1 MKNFKIKKIKE
12 KKLIWSKFRLYIDF
26 VILGCCLI
34 IAFNIHVSPQQTI
47 IKDNSGNSTS
57 TKMIYI
63 FHDYEWNEYIMND
76 NIHWAADSWDYLFED
91 EVPSDLKWEEKKTS
105 GSVSIWDLIRESEDQ
120 YSYNDDNSDSKNNV
134 NPDSMENNNSDS
146 VKDNQVSIDDIMS
159 DLWITGSDAT
169 VIDTDINDAS
179 LVIDTSDYE
188 SGDWIDDSSYYTVKE
203 EVSPDNNSLVIEKHD
218 NDWNN
223 EDYVKE
229 EDIVQNA
236 NNSSIARSFTFVE
249 EWRVLPTLVPW
260 NDLFFWNSDQS
271 LSYLDN
277 HVWQYGD
284 WYADDINADWSKKSG
299 ITIIEDYAD
308 CMTPWWYKIKHWE
321 SVLAYQQMDRA
332 PDICNIERRF
342 CWKWK
347 LSGTYTQQWCSVNN
361 NYTYEQW
368 WDTTSSSDSSNT
380 SSSSSSS
387 NWFNSAS
394 SSKSDDFK
402 WGTRQNA
409 DWTVTV
415 KDSEIWWDFVFDRP
429 NNIYTDF
436 TGNRD
441 NLRPEDEE
449 VEMTTRPHPGCTT
462 PRWEKVK
469 HWQFVQAFKHKNWFS
484 DFPCEAQ
491 FRLCTVWELMWTY
504 TEYSCKTWDTSF
516 VDWVYWSPTW
526 QTYSEEK
533 LELIKKQIKSDE
545 RKYNKDRKK
554 VWELSNDDDFEELL
568 YLLDENY

>member
-1 MKNFKIKKIKE
+1 MKNFKIRKIKE
-12 KKLIWSKFRLYIDF
+12 KKIIWSKFRQYIDF

-34 IAFNIHVSPQQTI
+34 VAFNIRTSSQTTI
-47 IKDNSGNSTS
+47 ITGNNNPSS

-76 NIHWAADSWDYLFED
+76 NIHWSADSWDYLFDD
-91 EVPSDLKWEEKKTS
+91 EVPNDIKWDEKKVS
-105 GSVSIWDLIRESEDQ
+105 GSVSIWDLIKESENQ
-120 YSYNDDNSDSKNNV
+120 SWYDD
-134 NPDSMENNNSDS
+134 NNNSRDNISDS
-146 VKDNQVSIDDIMS
+146 IKDNQVSIDDIMS
-159 DLWITGSDAT
+159 DLWVTDSEPTDNVVTSD
-169 VIDTDINDAS
+169 VDNDS
-179 LVIDTSDYE
+179 LVLDAWDYDE
-188 SGDWIDDSSYYTVKE
+188 SYDDSYYAVKE
-203 EVSPDNNSLVIEKHD
+203 EDSPDNNSLIIEKIG
-218 NDWNN
+218 NDWDK
-223 EDYVKE
+223 EDYVE
-229 EDIVQNA
+229 EENYAREENTVKNVSD
-236 NNSSIARSFTFVE
+236 SSIARAFTFVE
-249 EWRVLPTLVPW
+249 EWWVLPTLVPW
-260 NDLFFWNSDQS
+260 NDLFFWDSDQA

-277 HVWQYGD
+277 HVSDSND
-284 WYADDINADWSKKSG
+284 WYSDGKNGDWSKKSG
-299 ITIIEDYAD
+299 ITIIGEYAD

-347 LSGTYTQQWCSVNN
+347 LSGTYTQQWCLVNN
-361 NYTYEQW
+361 NYTYEQR
-368 WDTTSSSDSSNT
+368 WDVKPSSNSSNSSN

-387 NWFNSAS
+387 T
-394 SSKSDDFK
+394 SSKSEEFK

-409 DWTVTV
+409 DGTVTV
-415 KDSEIWWDFVFDRP
+415 KNSEIWWSFVFDRP
-429 NNIYTDF
+429 NNTYSDF

-449 VEMTTRPHPGCTT
+449 VEMTTRPRPGCTA

-484 DFPCEAQ
+484 DIPCEAQ
-491 FRLCTVWELMWTY
+491 FRLCSVWELMWTY
-504 TEYSCKTWDTSF
+504 TESSCKTWDTSF
-516 VDWVYWSPTW
+516 VDWFYGSPTR

-533 LELIKKQIKSDE
+533 LELVRKQIKSDE

-554 VWELSNDDDFEELL
+554 IWELSNDDDVDELL